1 MKKQD
6 IVFGSFLLLIVL
18 VTYFYFKN
26 QSNLSVPTEPVPTV
40 SLDEKV
46 EGRFDTKLPENVEKT
61 ELKPLA
67 LGSSFAAATREY
79 VNGQFNLAILADLP
93 DPEAGQFYQ
102 AWLNSLALVNSDKL
116 KAAGFLNLAQTST
129 IQSIMM
135 WPSPLNP
142 PSTPPP
148 KKPSSKALSNIF
160 ISHNIAFLSQK
171 CYHP

>member
-102 AWLNSLALVNSDKL
+102 AWLTVGDGQQLSLGKL
-116 KAAGFLNLAQTST
+116 RQAKGGWLLEFSSNVDYSKHNDVAITLEST
-129 IQSIMM
+129 
-135 WPSPLNP
+135 LDT
-142 PSTPPP
+142 TPE
-148 KKPSSKALSNIF
+148 KTILQGSF
-160 ISHNIAFLSQK
+160 
-171 CYHP
+171 